1 VCVVGTSCNAGV
13 GGSGGTQTQV
23 TPRGGAT
30 GQQTVGVGGKSTAQG
45 GSVATG
51 GSVAKGGTTAR
62 GGTTAAGGTTTA
74 TSYVDP
80 NPTVCSDTST
90 TSVNLTTQFGKANIQ
105 TSTTSKSYAAMANW
119 WGKFSGQSVALS
131 GLGFTITNPG
141 VSASGNDPIG
151 FPTIF
156 IGNYQ
161 TFSTVGSNLP
171 KQVSALTTIPV
182 VFNTNLSSID
192 GSNLNASLDVWF
204 NTTATRL
211 SETASKPTG
220 GYLMVWQAKP
230 SNRQPRGG
238 VRMSGQTVGSV
249 PGKWDVWADSE
260 CVSYVS
266 TTTQSNLTF
275 DLNDFIKHAV
285 ANGQVIQKGWY
296 LAVVF
301 GGFEVW
307 SGGNGAKVSKFCA
320 KVN

>member
-1 VCVVGTSCNAGV
+1 
-13 GGSGGTQTQV
+13 
-23 TPRGGAT
+23 
-30 GQQTVGVGGKSTAQG
+30 
-45 GSVATG
+45 
-51 GSVAKGGTTAR
+51 
-62 GGTTAAGGTTTA
+62 
-74 TSYVDP
+74 VDP
-80 NPTVCSDTST
+80 NPTVCADTST
-90 TSVNLTTQFGKANIQ
+90 TSINLTTQFGKANIQ
-105 TSTTSKSYAAMANW
+105 TDNVGKSYAAMANW
-119 WGKFSGQSVALS
+119 WGAFNGQKVALS

-151 FPTIF
+151 FPTIL

-161 TFSTVGSNLP
+161 TVSTVGSNLP
-171 KQVSALTTIPV
+171 KQVSALSTVPI

-204 NTTATRL
+204 NTSSAKL
-211 SETASKPTG
+211 PMDASKPTG

-230 SNRQPRGG
+230 SNRQPRGS
-238 VRMSGQTVGSV
+238 VQMSGQTVGSV
-249 PGKWDVWADSE
+249 SGKWDVWADSE

-266 TTTQSNLTF
+266 TSTQPNLTF

-285 ANGQVIQKGWY
+285 ANRKVIQSSWY

-307 SGGNGAKVSKFCA
+307 GGGNGAKLNKFCA